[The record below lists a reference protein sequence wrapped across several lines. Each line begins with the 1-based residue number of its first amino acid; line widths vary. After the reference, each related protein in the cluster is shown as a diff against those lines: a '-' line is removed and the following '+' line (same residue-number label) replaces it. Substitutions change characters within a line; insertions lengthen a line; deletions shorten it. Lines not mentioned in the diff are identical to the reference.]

1 MSAIS
6 LAPVRRSK
14 KLRIPLLTHV
24 LDGNF
29 VKELFDFNF
38 FFYQIL
44 NYDNAD
50 MRTFIQSE
58 YRVIKNAMRAM
69 FSTILSHSTHFCTG
83 ICTEKI

>member
-1 MSAIS
+1 MSALS

-29 VKELFDFNF
+29 VKELFVFLF
-38 FFYQIL
+38 VFYQIL
-44 NYDNAD
+44 NYDNAG

-69 FSTILSHSTHFCTG
+69 FSTILSPSTHFCT
-83 ICTEKI
+83 EKI